1 MSALGHNEG
10 EVAAAA
16 KVDNAQYAFSPVE
29 KELGR
34 GSVDAGRRTSIID
47 NDEEEDDAHISE
59 DDLQNL
65 RRVSGKIPWQAYT
78 IAFCELCERF
88 SYYGSTVV
96 YVNFIQQPLPEGS
109 TTGSDSEQPGALGMG
124 QRASTGL
131 TTFNQFWAYVMPLLG
146 AYLADA
152 HLGRYKAI
160 HVAIVF
166 AMVGHIILTASAAP
180 SVLKNP
186 NSALGAFI
194 IGLIVLGVGTGLF
207 KSNISPLLAEQ
218 QKTLKKKIVT
228 LKSGE
233 RVIVD
238 PAVTTARM
246 FLWFYVCINIGSLV
260 GQIGMV
266 FAEKYVG
273 FWLSYLLPT
282 ILFICCPV
290 VLAVC
295 KKRYRLTPPT
305 GSVLSK
311 FFKMWTYAM
320 KGRWSVNPVTT
331 YKNFHAPDFWDKVKP
346 SQVPVA
352 ARPAWMTYDDAW
364 VEEVRRGLMACA
376 VFLYMPLYWLAYGQ
390 MTNNLVSQAAVMQR
404 HGVPNDIIQ
413 NLNPISIIILIP
425 LMDFVVYPA
434 FRKAKIQFTPI
445 KRMTTGFFF
454 ASTSMVAACVTQYYI
469 YQKSECGNYASG
481 SLPNGDS
488 CPEAPINVWVQA
500 LPYVFVGISE
510 IFTNVTSLEY
520 AFTKAP
526 NNMRSLV
533 MSINL
538 LMNAFSSAIMQAFV
552 SLSADPLLVW
562 NYGVVAV
569 LAGIAGVAFWLNFRH
584 LDKEEDRLNML
595 EQSAYR
601 GKRPGSVSAPAG
613 NEPDDT
619 KQVVESTKV

>member
-1 MSALGHNEG
+1 MSALGHNES
-10 EVAAAA
+10 EVVAEA
-16 KVDNAQYAFSPVE
+16 KVDNAQYVFSPVE

-34 GSVDAGRRTSIID
+34 GSVDAGRRTSITD
-47 NDEEEDDAHISE
+47 LGDPDSEAHISE
-59 DDLQNL
+59 DDLVNL

-109 TTGSDSEQPGALGMG
+109 TTGADLDQPGALGMG

-152 HLGRYKAI
+152 HLGRYKTIHIAI
-160 HVAIVF
+160 AA
-166 AMVGHIILTASAAP
+166 AMIGHIILVASAAP
-180 SVLKNP
+180 SVLKNS

-218 QKTLKKKIVT
+218 QKTLRKKIIT
-228 LKSGE
+228 LGSGE

-246 FLWFYVCINIGSLV
+246 FLWFYVCINIGSLT

-282 ILFICCPV
+282 VLFLFAPI
-290 VLAVC
+290 VLALC
-295 KKRYRLTPPT
+295 KKRYILTPPT
-305 GSVLSK
+305 GSVLTK
-311 FFKMWTYAM
+311 FWRMWTYAM
-320 KGRWSVNPVTT
+320 KGRWSINPVQT
-331 YKNFHAPDFWDKVKP
+331 YKNFHAPDFWDKVRP
-346 SQVPVA
+346 SLVPVS

-364 VEEVRRGLMACA
+364 VDEVRRGLMACA

-390 MTNNLVSQAAVMQR
+390 MTNNLVSQAAVMER

-413 NLNPISIIILIP
+413 NLNPISIVILIP

-434 FRKAKIQFTPI
+434 FRKAKIPFTPI
-445 KRMTTGFFF
+445 KRMTTGFVF
-454 ASTSMVAACVTQYYI
+454 ASLSMVAACVTQYYI
-469 YQKSECGNYASG
+469 YELSECGNYASG
-481 SLPNGDS
+481 TIPGTEED
-488 CPEAPINVWVQA
+488 CPAAPINVWVQA

-526 NNMRSLV
+526 SNMRSLV

-538 LMNAFSSAIMQAFV
+538 LMNAFSSAIAQAFV

-569 LAGIAGVAFWLNFRH
+569 LSGIGGICFWLNFH
-584 LDKEEDRLNML
+584 NLDKEEDRLNML
-595 EQSAYR
+595 QSSAYR
-601 GKRPGSVSAPAG
+601 GRRKGSVTATDVEEG
-613 NEPDDT
+613 NQVSETT
-619 KQVVESTKV
+619 KA

>member
-1 MSALGHNEG
+1 MSAL
-10 EVAAAA
+10 
-16 KVDNAQYAFSPVE
+16 SPIE

-34 GSVDAGRRTSIID
+34 GSVDAGRRTSIIAE
-47 NDEEEDDAHISE
+47 DEEDEHITE
-59 DDLQNL
+59 DDLLNL

-109 TTGSDSEQPGALGMG
+109 TTGSDDDQPGALGMG

-131 TTFNQFWAYVMPLLG
+131 TTFNQFWSYVMPLLG

-152 HLGRYKAI
+152 HLGRFKAI
-160 HVAIVF
+160 NLAIVF

-180 SVLKNP
+180 SVLKNS

-194 IGLIVLGVGTGLF
+194 VGLIVLGVGTGLF

-218 QKTLKKKIVT
+218 QTTLKKKIVT

-282 ILFICCPV
+282 VLFICCPV
-290 VLAVC
+290 ILAVC

-311 FFKMWTYAM
+311 FFSMWTYAM
-320 KGRWSVNPVTT
+320 KGKWSINPATT
-331 YKNFHAPDFWDKVKP
+331 YRNFHAPDFWDKVKP
-346 SQVPVA
+346 SLVPVS

-364 VEEVRRGLMACA
+364 VDEVRRGLKACA
-376 VFLYMPLYWLAYGQ
+376 VFLYMPLWWLAYSQ
-390 MTNNLVSQAAVMQR
+390 MTNNLVSQAAVMER

-413 NLNPISIIILIP
+413 NLNPISIIIMIP

-434 FRKAKIQFTPI
+434 FRKYRIPFTPI
-445 KRMTTGFFF
+445 KRMTVGWAT
-454 ASTSMVAACVTQYYI
+454 ACLSMIAACVTQYYI
-469 YQKSECGNYASG
+469 YERSECGKYASG
-481 SLPNGDS
+481 DIPGTEES
-488 CPEAPINVWVQA
+488 CPAAPINVWVQA
-500 LPYVFVGISE
+500 LPYVLVGISE

-526 NNMRSLV
+526 VNMRSLV

-538 LMNAFSSAIMQAFV
+538 LMNAFSSAISQAFV
-552 SLSADPLLVW
+552 ALSADPLLVW
-562 NYGVVAV
+562 NYAIVAI
-569 LAGIAGVAFWLNFRH
+569 IAFVGGFAFWFNFRH
-584 LDKEEDRLNML
+584 LDKDEDRLNML
-595 EQSAYR
+595 EASAYA
-601 GKRPGSVSAPAG
+601 GKRRGSVAPASVESG
-613 NEPDDT
+613 EA
-619 KQVVESTKV
+619 KHVVEPTKV

>member
-10 EVAAAA
+10 EVVAAA
-16 KVDNAQYAFSPVE
+16 KVDNAQFAFSPVE

-34 GSVDAGRRTSIID
+34 GSVEAGRRPSIID
-47 NDEEEDDAHISE
+47 ADADEDEHITEED
-59 DDLQNL
+59 LQEL

-78 IAFCELCERF
+78 IAFVELCERF
-88 SYYGSTVV
+88 SYYGATVV
-96 YVNFIQQPLPEGS
+96 YVNFIQQPLPKGS
-109 TTGSDSEQPGALGMG
+109 TTGADDEQPGALGMG

-146 AYLADA
+146 AYMADA

-166 AMVGHIILTASAAP
+166 ALIGHVVLVAAAAP
-180 SVLKNP
+180 SVLQHP

-194 IGLIVLGVGTGLF
+194 VGLLVLGVGTGLF

-218 QKTLKKKIVT
+218 QSTLKKKIVT
-228 LKSGE
+228 LSSGE

-246 FLWFYVCINIGSLV
+246 FLWFYVCINVGSLV

-273 FWLSYLLPT
+273 FWLSYFLPT
-282 ILFICCPV
+282 VLFLCCPV
-290 VLAVC
+290 VLFLC

-311 FFKMWTYAM
+311 FFAMLGHAM
-320 KGRWSVNPVTT
+320 KGQWSISPVRT
-331 YKNFHAPDFWDKVKP
+331 YRNFHAPAFWDKVRP
-346 SQVPVA
+346 SKVA
-352 ARPAWMTYDDAW
+352 ESARPTWMTYDDAW
-364 VEEVRRGLMACA
+364 VDEVRRGLNACA
-376 VFLYMPLYWLAYGQ
+376 VFLYLPLFWLAYGQ

-425 LMDFVVYPA
+425 LLDFVVYPGLRK
-434 FRKAKIQFTPI
+434 FRIQFTPI
-445 KRMTTGFFF
+445 KRMAVGFGFS
-454 ASTSMVAACVTQYYI
+454 AISMVVAAVTQHYI
-469 YQKSECGNYASG
+469 YQKSVCGKYASET
-481 SLPNGDS
+481 LPGTDES
-488 CPEAPINVWVQA
+488 CPEAPINVWVQT

-526 NNMRSLV
+526 VNMRSLV

-538 LMNAFSSAIMQAFV
+538 LMNAFSSALAQAFV
-552 SLSADPLLVW
+552 ALSADPLLVW
-562 NYGVVAV
+562 NYTVAAI
-569 LAGIAGVAFWLNFRH
+569 LAAIGGICFWLNFRH
-584 LDKEEDRLNML
+584 LDNEEDRLNML
-595 EQSAYR
+595 QTSAYR
-601 GKRPGSVSAPAG
+601 GKRAGSVAG
-613 NEPDDT
+613 TTDGAETTTVTAD
-619 KQVVESTKV
+619 QKV